1 MEKNYKNINV
11 EVNAFR
17 SREMILVQQFFNNFC
32 DDFLFYIHILF
43 LLSFFIALMFVSIPL
58 FLCKSRVVS

>member
-43 LLSFFIALMFVSIPL
+43 LLSFFIALMFVSIPHKL
-58 FLCKSRVVS
+58 SYK